1 MRNLPHQRILGIALG
16 LGLFF
21 QTQAQTFEER
31 KQQVS
36 QALPLVDQLFKEYAE
51 KNHFPGM
58 SYGIVLDGKLIHAKG
73 VGMANLEQNIPAT
86 PQSAFRIA
94 SMTKSLT
101 AMAIVK
107 LRDEGKLQMDDPV
120 WKYVPEMKNQKYA
133 TKDSPTITV
142 RNLLTHSAG
151 FPEDNPWGDRQLGIS
166 EKEFTDFLK
175 KGISFSTAVDT
186 EYEYSNL
193 GFALLG
199 AIIKKV
205 SGIAYQEYIN
215 QQILKPLGMN
225 HTYWEY
231 TKVPQKELALGYR
244 WLDGKWIPQPLEHDG
259 VYGAMG
265 GLITTMEDYGKYVAF
280 HQAAW
285 PTSDA
290 PEVGPIK
297 RSSVREMQKPWQFN
311 NLNATYQYQS
321 GKKCA
326 MVSAYGYGLRTSVDC
341 EGRRM
346 VGHSGGL
353 PGFGSHWY
361 ILQDYGLGVVSFAN
375 NTYSPMSY
383 INIQILDTLLATTNL
398 ERYPIQPAKVLEER
412 YVQLVDAVKN
422 WENAKSMN
430 IFAINFFDDYPMS
443 ILGKD
448 TKNFQ
453 EKIGKVVKIHPIK
466 PQNKLRGSFIVE
478 GEKGKCEIS
487 LTLSPEIPALIQE
500 YHFRVL

>member
-231 TKVPQKELALGYR
+231 TKVPQK
-244 WLDGKWIPQPLEHDG
+244 
-259 VYGAMG
+259 
-265 GLITTMEDYGKYVAF
+265 
-280 HQAAW
+280 
-285 PTSDA
+285 
-290 PEVGPIK
+290 
-297 RSSVREMQKPWQFN
+297 N
-311 NLNATYQYQS
+311 
-321 GKKCA
+321 
-326 MVSAYGYGLRTSVDC
+326 
-341 EGRRM
+341 
-346 VGHSGGL
+346 
-353 PGFGSHWY
+353 
-361 ILQDYGLGVVSFAN
+361 
-375 NTYSPMSY
+375 
-383 INIQILDTLLATTNL
+383 
-398 ERYPIQPAKVLEER
+398 
-412 YVQLVDAVKN
+412 
-422 WENAKSMN
+422 
-430 IFAINFFDDYPMS
+430 
-443 ILGKD
+443 
-448 TKNFQ
+448 
-453 EKIGKVVKIHPIK
+453 
-466 PQNKLRGSFIVE
+466 
-478 GEKGKCEIS
+478 
-487 LTLSPEIPALIQE
+487 
-500 YHFRVL
+500 